1 MTDPI
6 LEAVQQW
13 LAKAQSDWASVEILI
28 KSDSCP
34 ADSVCFH
41 CQQYVEKLLKAFL
54 TLHGL
59 EAPKTHD
66 LRRLV
71 QLASPHEPALTD
83 FMDSS
88 DTLTSHGVAIRYP
101 DDFRQIDPD
110 EMNDVV
116 RLAQRFAEILLPE
129 LKSK

>member
-6 LEAVQQW
+6 REAVQQW
-13 LAKAQSDWASVEILI
+13 LAKAQSDWTTVEILLR
-28 KSDSCP
+28 SDSCP

-54 TLHGL
+54 TIHGL

-71 QLASPHEPALTD
+71 QLAFPHEPALKD
-83 FMDSS
+83 LMDSS
-88 DTLTSHGVAIRYP
+88 DTLTAYGVATRYP
-101 DDFRQIDPD
+101 DDYRQIDLE
-110 EMNDVV
+110 EMNKV
-116 RLAQRFAEILLPE
+116 AGIAKKFAEILLPK
-129 LKSK
+129 LQ